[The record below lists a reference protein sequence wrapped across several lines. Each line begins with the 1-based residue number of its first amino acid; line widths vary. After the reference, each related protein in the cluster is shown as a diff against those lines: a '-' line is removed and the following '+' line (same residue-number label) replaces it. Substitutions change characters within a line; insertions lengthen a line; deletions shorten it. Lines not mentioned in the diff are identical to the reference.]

1 MKHREK
7 LIQLIETDNKEA
19 LFNWI
24 QSQKD
29 LDQTEILREFKLVLA
44 ELAIKKGYGLEIF
57 EDTFDTLDEKIDKFE
72 DSILDVKLAR
82 AQLNM
87 AEEDL
92 AVVAKR
98 MQKATEENRP
108 YIIDCIINNRPNA
121 AEMRKLADQLISFEK
136 KTNVYRYEDW
146 EPIFL

>member
-57 EDTFDTLDEKIDKFE
+57 EDTFDALDEKIDKF
-72 DSILDVKLAR
+72 
-82 AQLNM
+82 
-87 AEEDL
+87 
-92 AVVAKR
+92 
-98 MQKATEENRP
+98 
-108 YIIDCIINNRPNA
+108 
-121 AEMRKLADQLISFEK
+121 
-136 KTNVYRYEDW
+136 
-146 EPIFL
+146 